1 MKFSKTLAS
10 VCAAAVA
17 VSSFAVSAF
26 ATGASCAD
34 LGDGVE
40 LGAWGSQWCQSYDE
54 TILNDDFSKYEVVVV
69 ATSSGAYDADNN
81 IAIKIYQLSGG
92 ADDLTFEGTAGMTDI
107 EVKFDMSL
115 LGKNDWGG
123 VNFQVQAGHLP
134 ITLKSVTIEEKATEP
149 DDNTGDNETPD
160 DNTGD
165 NETPGDTEDP
175 AEPGDTEK
183 PAEPGDSDKPA
194 EPGDSDKPA
203 EPGDSDKPT
212 EPGDDDN
219 NKPGDTTKPAEPD
232 DPIVNPDDNNKP
244 ADDDNNK
251 PADDNKNPAS
261 PDTGV
266 TAAVLPAALA
276 AASLAVAG
284 IVLKKRK

>member
-26 ATGASCAD
+26 ATGVSCAD
-34 LGDGVE
+34 LGEGKE
-40 LGAWGSQWCQSYDE
+40 LSAWGSQWYDSYDE
-54 TILNDDFSKYEVVVV
+54 TLMNADFSKYEVVVV

-92 ADDLTFEGTAGMTDI
+92 AEDLTFEGTAGMTDI

-115 LGKNDWGG
+115 LGKNEWGG
-123 VNFQVQAGHLP
+123 INFQVQAGHLP

-165 NETPGDTEDP
+165 NETPDDETPADDATIGDSSGDVDDPTVGPTEDP
-175 AEPGDTEK
+175 EEPEDPVVGPTTDPEEPDDNNPGDTTDPDEPIVNPDDGNK
-183 PAEPGDSDKPA
+183 PGDSDKP
-194 EPGDSDKPA
+194 
-203 EPGDSDKPT
+203 
-212 EPGDDDN
+212 
-219 NKPGDTTKPAEPD
+219 
-232 DPIVNPDDNNKP
+232 VNPDKP
-244 ADDDNNK
+244 V
-251 PADDNKNPAS
+251 S

-266 TAAVLPAALA
+266 AVAVVPAAVA
-276 AASLAVAG
+276 AAAVAAAG
-284 IVLKKRK
+284 IVLKKRSK